1 MRNLS
6 QQETLALSSL
16 LRMETNGLAISKAV
30 QRTISDDKLKSMTEA
45 GIAASEARI
54 RTMQQFLVENQFVQG
69 GVQ

>member
-6 QQETLALSSL
+6 QEETLALSSL
-16 LRMETNGLAISKAV
+16 LRMETNGLAIAKAV

-45 GIAASEARI
+45 GITSSESRI
-54 RTMQQFLVENQFVQG
+54 RTMQQFLMENQVIQG